1 MADRQQRVA
10 LVGAGMMGGAIL
22 GGLVDSGFP
31 AGDLTVVEPRAERA
45 AELQQ
50 RYGVRSAEIAAAVA
64 GADVVLLVVKPAD
77 VAPTLDQLAGHL
89 RPGAVLVSVAAGVTT
104 EALEAR
110 LPAETPVVRVMPN
123 TPALLRQGMAAISPG
138 RHARPEQ
145 VAAVQELLEVTGAV
159 VQVPEKQ
166 QDAVTA
172 VSGSGPAYVFLLAE
186 AMIDAG
192 VLLGLP
198 RVTASELVIRTLTG
212 AAAMLADGG
221 STATELREH
230 VTSPGGTT
238 AAALRVLEERGL
250 RAAFMSALE
259 AARDRSRELSQ
270 G

>member
-1 MADRQQRVA
+1 MVQQKVA

-31 AGDLTVVEPRAERA
+31 PGDLAVVEPRAERA
-45 AELQQ
+45 AELGA
-50 RYGVRSAEIAAAVA
+50 RYGVRVTDIATAVA

-77 VAPTLDQLAGHL
+77 VGPTVDQLAGHL
-89 RPGAVLVSVAAGVTT
+89 RPGAVLVSLAAGVTT
-104 EALEAR
+104 GQLERR
-110 LPAETPVVRVMPN
+110 LPVPTPVVRVMPN
-123 TPALLRQGMAAISPG
+123 TPALLRQGMAALSAG
-138 RHARPEQ
+138 RHASAEQ
-145 VAAVQELLEVTGAV
+145 VAAVQDLLRVTGDV
-159 VQVPEKQ
+159 VQVPEQQ

-198 RVTASELVIRTLTG
+198 RPTANRLVIQTLTG
-212 AAAMLADGG
+212 AAAMLADGSAG
-221 STATELREH
+221 PARLREQ

-238 AAALRVLEERGL
+238 AAALRVLEEHGL
-250 RAAFMSALE
+250 RAAFMAALE
-259 AARDRSRELSQ
+259 AARNRSEQLRE